1 MGDLDRAGM
10 GRDFGADDLFP
21 MGQQTRHGETP
32 AFAGGPDALRH
43 KLRGGFETAHP
54 APGLR
59 IDSVLGH
66 LVASGCGSMQSGP
79 PRRQTPER

>member
-1 MGDLDRAGM
+1 MIAILATLAFVAAWNIAPM
-10 GRDFGADDLFP
+10 FMLFALP
-21 MGQQTRHGETP
+21 IP
-32 AFAGGPDALRH
+32 LRH

-66 LVASGCGSMQSGP
+66 LVASGCGSLQSGP